1 MQQYDD
7 VMKDPVEL
15 PPSKALDHK
24 IILKEGVGPVS
35 VRPYRYLQVQ
45 KDEIEKL
52 VREMLTGGLIQLS
65 HNPFY
70 SPILLVKKM
79 DTGSFL
85 WIIELLIE

>member
-1 MQQYDD
+1 M
-7 VMKDPVEL
+7 
-15 PPSKALDHK
+15 
-24 IILKEGVGPVS
+24 
-35 VRPYRYLQVQ
+35 Q